1 MTRHNRHHSTVPEK
15 IRDVNNGGFSFVV
28 QTVAEANHKI
38 SGKRW
43 EICVNEFK
51 IDIRLD
57 QGIFGNKLWWPAVY
71 VN

>member
-28 QTVAEANHKI
+28 LTAAEANREI
-38 SGKRW
+38 NGKRW

-51 IDIRLD
+51 IEIRVRSRDI
-57 QGIFGNKLWWPAVY
+57 WE
-71 VN
+71 